1 MPSEKSLKNLKPFVK
16 GTISSE
22 IAKANGSKGGKA
34 TKRNQTIA
42 DILKQWS
49 DQDIKDQEKIAVLE
63 RVGIKNPTNKSL
75 LVLQLIKNT
84 TNSKTSSR
92 AIDQIIE
99 LLSEDK
105 EKEARI
111 KKLELENEML
121 KKQINGEVVDTKI
134 VLINDMPKDDEKWN
148 NS

>member
-16 GTISSE
+16 GSISSE
-22 IAKANGSKGGKA
+22 TAKANGSKGGKA

-42 DILKQWS
+42 DILKQWC
-49 DQDIKDQEKIAVLE
+49 DQDVKDKEKITALE
-63 RVGIKNPTNKSL
+63 KLGIENPTNKSL

-84 TNSKTSSR
+84 TNTKTSSR
-92 AIDQIIE
+92 TIDQIIE
-99 LLSEDK
+99 LLNEDK

-111 KKLELENEML
+111 KKLELENERL
-121 KKQINGEVVDTKI
+121 RKEINGELVENKVIVVGDI
-134 VLINDMPKDDEKWN
+134 PKWN